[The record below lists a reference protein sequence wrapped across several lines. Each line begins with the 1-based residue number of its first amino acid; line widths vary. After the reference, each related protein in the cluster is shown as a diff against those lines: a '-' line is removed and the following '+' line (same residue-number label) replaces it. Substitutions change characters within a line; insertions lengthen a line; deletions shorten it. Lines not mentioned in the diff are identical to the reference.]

1 MSSLRLCLTLL
12 FAATF
17 QQGQAKT
24 LSNPGVL
31 LECNRSVNVEAR
43 GTVTLTCIVT
53 YNLEDPAACK
63 ARDLT
68 CNDAI
73 ISKPYIKRIGNHDI
87 MSVNISQVQ
96 KMGNYTFKVKTTCG
110 ADDFTVQINRF
121 NNKRGVTDEFWNV
134 KKPDPKPEPEP
145 EWESRIPAV
154 LAVCF
159 IITGLCIIILCF
171 LFRTR
176 RRRQVIRNMMTCNTQ
191 DDLSDTDS
199 VVDKTPLNPEP
210 QTP

>member
-1 MSSLRLCLTLL
+1 MSNLSLCLTLL
-12 FAATF
+12 IAVTF

-24 LSNPGVL
+24 LSNQGVL
-31 LECNRSVNVEAR
+31 LKCNRSVEFEAG

-53 YNLEDPAACK
+53 YNLEDPAVCK
-63 ARDLT
+63 VTDLL
-68 CNDAI
+68 CNDAN
-73 ISKPYIKRIGNHDI
+73 ISKPYIKRIGTHDI

-110 ADDFTVQINRF
+110 GDDFTVQINRF
-121 NNKRGVTDEFWNV
+121 IGKRGVTSAVWNV
-134 KKPDPKPEPEP
+134 KKTEPGPEPQQ
-145 EWESRIPAV
+145 ESRIPATM
-154 LAVCF
+154 AVCF
-159 IITGLCIIILCF
+159 TIIGVCIILCF